1 MCLRP
6 PRSTR
11 SAIRFPSTTLF
22 RSDVDVDLHM
32 FGPVARLHAG
42 LMQHPATDVDDLA
55 CVLGQWNELGWADEA
70 ELWAMPPY
78 QCFETD
84 DVLAA
89 RVDDGLKL
97 QLELVARQCPTQGRL
112 QPQAQIGR
120 AHV

>member
-1 MCLRP
+1 MRI
-6 PRSTR
+6 SDW
-11 SAIRFPSTTLF
+11 S
-22 RSDVDVDLHM
+22 SDVCSSDL
-32 FGPVARLHAG
+32 
-42 LMQHPATDVDDLA
+42 ATDVDDLA

-97 QLELVARQCPTQGRL
+97 QLELVARQCPAQGRL
-112 QPQAQIGR
+112 QPQALLCQGMQR
-120 AHV
+120 RFEMAMFAAADVLGAV